1 VATTPRSRR
10 RPPSRGRRNARSQAN
25 GSHAAAS
32 LRAPAAAAEPAQE
45 VGEGTRDPGAAAS
58 LDALM
63 SDAVLGSG
71 SRVLPGWAVA
81 KLAGKVA
88 SHPRRSVGRGLGLVA
103 ELARIGL
110 GRSETAPSDKDKR
123 FKDPAWEGNFAF
135 RRLCQAYLAA
145 GKTVD
150 DLISDADLDW
160 RAERRVRFA
169 AENVLDALAPTN
181 FALTNPTVLKAT
193 IDTGGANFW
202 RGLKNFRRDMR
213 HAPRVPSMVD
223 ESKFELGENIAVT
236 PGAVVLR
243 TPVCEL
249 IQYEPST
256 AKVRRRPLLIVPPQ
270 INRFYVVDMAPGRSM
285 VEHWVGQGQQVFVL
299 SWRNPDERHADW
311 NFDTYVESVLES
323 LDAVEAITGTDSTH
337 VLGLCAGGAT
347 ASIAVG
353 HLAARGEI
361 GRVAGL
367 ALGVTVIDNE
377 RAGTTGAF
385 TDRATAAM
393 ALAASARKGYMSGKA
408 LAGVFAWL
416 RPNDLI
422 WGYVVNNYLLGKD
435 PPAFDVLY
443 WNADTTR
450 MPAGLHRDFMRL
462 GLDNSLVRPGE
473 LSVLGTPI
481 DLGAI
486 TADTYMVAGIAD
498 HISPWED
505 AYRTVHLMG
514 SKPRFVLSNA
524 GHIAAMVNP
533 PSEKAS
539 FYANRRNRVDAE
551 AWLKEADQQRGTWW
565 DDFSGW
571 LDERSGGERT
581 APRKL
586 GDAAHQPL
594 ADAPGTY
601 VLT

>member
-1 VATTPRSRR
+1 MATTPRSRR
-10 RPPSRGRRNARSQAN
+10 RPSSGGRRNGRRSTR
-25 GSHAAAS
+25 GGDAAAW
-32 LRAPAAAAEPAQE
+32 LRAPAASAEPAQAIGDGGRE
-45 VGEGTRDPGAAAS
+45 PGAAAS
-58 LDALM
+58 LDVLM

-71 SRVLPGWAVA
+71 SRVLPGWAAV

-88 SHPRRSVGRGLGLVA
+88 THPRRSVGRGLGLAA
-103 ELARIGL
+103 ELARIVL
-110 GRSETAPSDKDKR
+110 GRSETAPSEKDKR

-160 RAERRVRFA
+160 RSERRVRFA

-202 RGLKNFRRDMR
+202 RGVKNLRRDMR

-223 ESKFELGENIAVT
+223 ESKFQLGENIGVS

-249 IQYEPST
+249 IQYQPST
-256 AKVRRRPLLIVPPQ
+256 EKVRERPLLIVPPQ
-270 INRFYVVDMAPGRSM
+270 INKFYVVDMAPGRSM
-285 VEHWVGQGQQVFVL
+285 VEHWVGRGQQVFVL

-311 NFDTYVESVLES
+311 NFDTYVESVLEG
-323 LDAVEAITGTDSTH
+323 LDAVEAITGTDATH

-347 ASIAVG
+347 ASIAVA
-353 HLAARGEI
+353 HLAARGEM
-361 GRVAGL
+361 GRIAGL

-377 RAGTTGAF
+377 HAGTTGAF
-385 TDRATAAM
+385 VDRTTAAI
-393 ALAASARKGYMSGKA
+393 ALAESARKGYMSGKA

-435 PPAFDVLY
+435 PPAFDVLF

-462 GLDNSLVRPGE
+462 GLDNPLVRPGE

-481 DLGAI
+481 DLGKI
-486 TADTYMVAGIAD
+486 TADTYMVAGIGD
-498 HISPWED
+498 HISPWQD

-539 FYANRRNRVDAE
+539 FYANRRNRASAE
-551 AWLKEADQQRGTWW
+551 AWLGEASQQRGTWW
-565 DDFSGW
+565 DDFSDW
-571 LDERSGGERT
+571 LGERSGDERP

-586 GDAAHQPL
+586 GGPAYEPV

>member
-1 VATTPRSRR
+1 MATTPRSRR
-10 RPPSRGRRNARSQAN
+10 RPSSGGRRNGRRSTK
-25 GSHAAAS
+25 GGDAAAS
-32 LRAPAAAAEPAQE
+32 LRAPAASAEPAQAIGDGARE
-45 VGEGTRDPGAAAS
+45 PGAAAS
-58 LDALM
+58 LDVLM

-71 SRVLPGWAVA
+71 SRVLPGWAAV

-88 SHPRRSVGRGLGLVA
+88 GHPRRSVGRGLGLAA
-103 ELARIGL
+103 ELARIAL
-110 GRSETAPSDKDKR
+110 GRSETAPSEKDKR

-160 RAERRVRFA
+160 RSERRVRFA

-223 ESKFELGENIAVT
+223 ESKFELGENIGVS

-249 IQYEPST
+249 IQYQPST
-256 AKVRRRPLLIVPPQ
+256 EKVRGRPLLIVPPQ

-285 VEHWVGQGQQVFVL
+285 VEHWVGRGQQVFVL

-311 NFDTYVESVLES
+311 NFDTYVESVLEG
-323 LDAVEAITGTDSTH
+323 LDAVEAITGTDATH

-347 ASIAVG
+347 ASIAVA
-353 HLAARGEI
+353 HLAARGEG
-361 GRVAGL
+361 GRIAGL

-377 RAGTTGAF
+377 HAGTTGAF
-385 TDRATAAM
+385 VDRTTAAI
-393 ALAASARKGYMSGKA
+393 ALAESARKGYMSGKA

-435 PPAFDVLY
+435 PPAFDVLF

-462 GLDNSLVRPGE
+462 GLDNPLVRPGE

-481 DLGAI
+481 DLGKI
-486 TADTYMVAGIAD
+486 TADTYMVAGIGD
-498 HISPWED
+498 HISPWQD

-539 FYANRRNRVDAE
+539 FYANRRNRASAE
-551 AWLKEADQQRGTWW
+551 AWLGEASQQRGTWW
-565 DDFSGW
+565 DDFSDW
-571 LDERSGGERT
+571 LGERSGDERP

-586 GDAAHQPL
+586 GGPGYEPV

>member
-10 RPPSRGRRNARSQAN
+10 RPSSGGRRNGRRSTK
-25 GSHAAAS
+25 GGDAAAW
-32 LRAPAAAAEPAQE
+32 LRAPAASAEPAQAIGDGARE
-45 VGEGTRDPGAAAS
+45 PGAAAS
-58 LDALM
+58 LDVLM

-71 SRVLPGWAVA
+71 SRVLPGWAAV

-88 SHPRRSVGRGLGLVA
+88 GHPRRSVGRGLGLAA
-103 ELARIGL
+103 ELARIAL
-110 GRSETAPSDKDKR
+110 GRSETAPSEKDKR

-160 RAERRVRFA
+160 RSERRVRFA

-202 RGLKNFRRDMR
+202 RGVKNLRRDMR

-223 ESKFELGENIAVT
+223 ESKFQLGENIGVS

-249 IQYEPST
+249 IQYQPST
-256 AKVRRRPLLIVPPQ
+256 KKVRERPLLIVPPQ
-270 INRFYVVDMAPGRSM
+270 INKFYVVDMAPGRSM
-285 VEHWVGQGQQVFVL
+285 VEHWVGRGQQVFVL

-311 NFDTYVESVLES
+311 NFDTYVESVLEG
-323 LDAVEAITGTDSTH
+323 LDAVEAITGTDATH

-347 ASIAVG
+347 ASIAVA
-353 HLAARGEI
+353 HLAARGEM
-361 GRVAGL
+361 GRIAGL

-377 RAGTTGAF
+377 HAGTTGAF
-385 TDRATAAM
+385 VDRTTAAI
-393 ALAASARKGYMSGKA
+393 ALAESARKGYMSGKA

-435 PPAFDVLY
+435 PPAFDVLF

-462 GLDNSLVRPGE
+462 GLDNPLVRPGE

-481 DLGAI
+481 DLGKI
-486 TADTYMVAGIAD
+486 TADTYMVAGIGD
-498 HISPWED
+498 HISPWQD

-539 FYANRRNRVDAE
+539 FYANRRNRASAE
-551 AWLKEADQQRGTWW
+551 AWLGEASQQRGTWW
-565 DDFSGW
+565 DDFSDW
-571 LDERSGGERT
+571 LGERSGDERP
-581 APRKL
+581 APPKL
-586 GDAAHQPL
+586 GGPAYEPV